1 MTEPDFIIV
10 GRAYQIAANREIN
23 LAEYRFRTRLVELGS
38 QGKLS
43 ARGYKLRGGQ
53 LPSPLV
59 QEPIEQSEWIKA
71 KLYNAPFVPCV
82 DFQPG
87 WTLRNE
93 QNTWND
99 VEVSTRDILT
109 EWAGERKSVKRPAKY
124 STVPRAVAK
133 KLLTEVFPQG
143 VPAETEMNNASL
155 LRKITKS
162 RAFAELPQN
171 ERPGDDTILRA
182 AARKKQAN

>member
-71 KLYNAPFVPCV
+71 ELYNAPFVPCV

-109 EWAGERKSVKRPAKY
+109 EWAGERKIGQAAGKIQHCAACRCQKTTDRSFPAG
-124 STVPRAVAK
+124 SA
-133 KLLTEVFPQG
+133 G
-143 VPAETEMNNASL
+143 
-155 LRKITKS
+155 
-162 RAFAELPQN
+162 
-171 ERPGDDTILRA
+171 
-182 AARKKQAN
+182 